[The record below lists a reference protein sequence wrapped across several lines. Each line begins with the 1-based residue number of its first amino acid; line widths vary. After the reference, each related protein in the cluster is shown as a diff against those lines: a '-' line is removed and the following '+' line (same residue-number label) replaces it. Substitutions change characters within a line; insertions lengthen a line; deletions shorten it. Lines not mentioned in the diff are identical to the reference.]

1 MRTGQREPSSRMIK
15 HRVAPGRGGVT
26 LLTGLGEGCLH
37 VVGIGGALEVFQVTR
52 NASCVGAGQVVV
64 AIHVTLH
71 ALH

>member
-1 MRTGQREPSSRMIK
+1 
-15 HRVAPGRGGVT
+15 
-26 LLTGLGEGCLH
+26 